1 MSLSSFVARIGSN
14 VQFIAF
20 NAHWGVTFAVMAFV
34 LHAFPWINFDLLG
47 ALVLTAAAVK
57 EFYFDAKYELDQT
70 FINNFEDWMGYAAGV
85 LILWLYRLA

>member
-1 MSLSSFVARIGSN
+1 ML
-14 VQFIAF
+14 
-20 NAHWGVTFAVMAFV
+20 FV

-70 FINNFEDWMGYAAGV
+70 FVDNLEDWMGYAAASSFSGCTG
-85 LILWLYRLA
+85 WHESQAPYR